1 MSTDT
6 AATAA
11 AVTAAAASKSA
22 PGRLSP
28 GLRRALAAVTTAP
41 GATSALV
48 EGEEVTA
55 ESAAVLR
62 LALARVLY
70 EVLHTGRGLR
80 DEAPPK
86 SLRAP
91 AYEERLA
98 DATPHRETVVP
109 GTDTGERARGGG
121 RLMEIDGLRVAVPD
135 AVRLRAG
142 GSSRAPEGAGAG
154 PGGTGPAAEGRADR
168 RAVRIALPA
177 ARPALSPG
185 FFLVDSG
192 AGRVGPGGLLR
203 VYLRVAD
210 AEAAPAL
217 WNAVLT
223 LLEERSAVYRAKIIS
238 NPVSLPRNDGMVV
251 YLDPSSWG
259 EAPRIAEAAVA
270 AGVPDAVRPAFAHPL
285 APGVTAAWEPEDG
298 RPGMTGLSFGEHRAH
313 VLARCCVEAALDGR
327 ERPGEDELAAACAE
341 ANIDPAD
348 PARNLTSRP
357 WPWLPP
363 LG

>member
-11 AVTAAAASKSA
+11 AVTAAAAPKSA

-28 GLRRALAAVTTAP
+28 GLHRALAAVTTAP

-70 EVLHTGRGLR
+70 EVLHTGRGVR

-91 AYEERLA
+91 AYEARLA

-109 GTDTGERARGGG
+109 GTDTGRRARGGG
-121 RLMEIDGLRVAVPD
+121 RLVEIDGLRVAVPD

-142 GSSRAPEGAGAG
+142 GSAHAPEGAAAG
-154 PGGTGPAAEGRADR
+154 PGGAGSAPEGRADR

-270 AGVPDAVRPAFAHPL
+270 AGVPEAVRPAFAHPL

-327 ERPGEDELAAACAE
+327 ERPGEEELAAACAE

-363 LG
+363 LR